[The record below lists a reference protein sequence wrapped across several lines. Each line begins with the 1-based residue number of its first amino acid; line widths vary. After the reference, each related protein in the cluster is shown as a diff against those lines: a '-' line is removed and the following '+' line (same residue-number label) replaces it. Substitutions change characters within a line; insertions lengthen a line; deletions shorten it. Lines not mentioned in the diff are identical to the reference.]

1 MQNRTTDNRPHLIL
15 ANTAT
20 ALPFTTPSQG
30 GGGDNT
36 QLPALDRQQHGAAL
50 QTQLSRLQL
59 AALHAAQLQN
69 QHQLES
75 GIGLQIEFSGFPD
88 VALAFTSLHN
98 DVQKIELLSLRQD
111 GNITHAN
118 VFVPD
123 GKLTYF
129 EKVLNEYVNEH
140 RTNAGKVH
148 DHKALVNTIAAI
160 GLASLRALW
169 TDDVD
174 QLPQDQN
181 QPFWWEVWLPVRGR
195 RDAVVADFKKL
206 VTHVGCQVGERQAN
220 FPERTVVWMFGSQA
234 QLQNSVAAL
243 NCVAE
248 LRRAKDTAEF
258 FDGMKPVEQVAWVED
273 AVSRLQDLT
282 QEDAPRICL
291 LDSGVNRAHPL
302 LERFIGQ
309 QDMYTIKPNFGV
321 NDAANHGTGLAG
333 LALYGDLTEIL
344 SGGAPIEI
352 AHRLES
358 VKIVIGQFDNTG
370 DAHSHAALFG
380 DAVSQ
385 AEVAQ
390 PDVTRVFATA
400 VTAIDYR
407 DQGQP
412 SSWSAMIDSLAAD
425 ADGEGQFPRLFI
437 LAAGNM
443 DDCNAWAK
451 YPASLSTN
459 LIHDPGQAWNAI
471 TVGAMT
477 HKIDTEK
484 PALQAIASSGGLS
497 PFSSTSAAWQAAW
510 PLKPDVVM
518 EGGNVAIDENGF
530 ALGEPSLNLL
540 TTNNTPSERLFTTS
554 NATSAASALC
564 ARLAAQIML
573 AYPALR
579 PETVRALIVHSA
591 EWTTSMRDVYL
602 NSPTVRKRDI
612 LNLIRHCGWGAP
624 NANRAL
630 YSAGNSLTLLVEDQV
645 YPYKKDRGSD
655 VSMRDMNLHALPWPK
670 QTLLDLGEAK
680 VQMRVTLSYFIEPNP
695 SARGVA
701 SKFHY
706 PSHRLRFEVQ
716 RPLETTSA
724 FQTRINAAAIQDEND
739 NSTSPSDA
747 DWLLGKSNRYR
758 GSLHQDE
765 WSGTAAELA
774 NRGHIAVFPAM
785 GWWRTRTA
793 LKKYDKPARYSLLV
807 SIRTEQTETD
817 LYAVIE
823 QLIAQEIATEST
835 IGT

>member
-20 ALPFTTPSQG
+20 AQAFTTPKPPPI
-30 GGGDNT
+30 T
-36 QLPALDRQQHGAAL
+36 PPPLPARNRQQHGAAL
-50 QTQLSRLQL
+50 QTQLSAVQL

-88 VALAFTSLHN
+88 IALAFASLHN
-98 DVQKIELLSLRQD
+98 EVQKIELLSLRQD
-111 GNITHAN
+111 GNVTHAN

-123 GKLTYF
+123 GKLAHF

-140 RTNAGKVH
+140 KTNAGKVR

-160 GLASLRALW
+160 GVASLRALW

-181 QPFWWEVWLPVRGR
+181 QPFWWEVWLPVRGK

-206 VTHVGCQVGERQAN
+206 VTLVGCEVSERQAN
-220 FPERTVVWMFGSQA
+220 FPERTVLWMFGSQA

-258 FDGMKPVEQVAWVED
+258 FDGMKPVEQVAWVDD
-273 AVSRLQDLT
+273 AVSRLQDLA
-282 QEDAPRICL
+282 QENAPRICL
-291 LDSGVNRAHPL
+291 IDSGVNRAHPL

-309 QDMYTIKPNFGV
+309 HDLYTINPNFGV
-321 NDAANHGTGLAG
+321 NDVVNHGTGLAG
-333 LALYGDLTEIL
+333 LALYGDLTEVL
-344 SGGAPIEI
+344 SGSDPIEI

-358 VKIVIGQFDNTG
+358 VKIVTGQTDNNG

-385 AEVAQ
+385 AEVVQ
-390 PDVTRVFATA
+390 PEVVRVFATA
-400 VTAIDYR
+400 VTATDYR

-412 SSWSAMIDSLAAD
+412 SSWSATVDSLAAD
-425 ADGEGQFPRLFI
+425 ANGEGQFPRLFI

-443 DDCNAWAK
+443 VDGNAWAQ

-459 LIHDPGQAWNAI
+459 LIHDPGQAWNAL
-471 TVGAMT
+471 TVGALT
-477 HKIDTEK
+477 DKIDTED
-484 PALQAIASSGGLS
+484 PALQAIACSGGIS
-497 PFSSTSAAWQAAW
+497 PFSSTSATWEAVW

-518 EGGNVAIDENGF
+518 EGGNVAIDASGF
-530 ALGEPSLNLL
+530 AAGHPSLNLL

-573 AYPALR
+573 VYPALH

-602 NSPTVRKRDI
+602 NSQTVRKKDI
-612 LNLIRHCGWGAP
+612 VNLIRHCGWGAP
-624 NANRAL
+624 NVNRAL
-630 YSAGNSLTLLVEDQV
+630 YSAGNSLTLLVEDQIF
-645 YPYKKDRGSD
+645 PFKKENGK
-655 VSMRDMNLHALPWPK
+655 VGTRDMNLHALPWPK
-670 QTLLDLGEAK
+670 QALLALGEVR

-716 RPLETTSA
+716 RPLETSSA
-724 FQTRINAAAIQDEND
+724 FQTRINAAALHDEND
-739 NSTSPSDA
+739 DSTSPSDD

-785 GWWRTRTA
+785 GWWRTRAA
-793 LKKYDKPARYSLLV
+793 LKKYNSPARYSLLV

-817 LYAVIE
+817 LYALIE
-823 QLIAQEIATEST
+823 QLIAQRIAPATTIEI
-835 IGT
+835 